1 MRRTTVR
8 ISVTQD
14 GLLPEEVTVLGTIF
28 IPAIQ
33 KQILRSVG
41 FEAIDKGA
49 GTFTG
54 VMPVKITT
62 NKKLQEI
69 EFEVGALSDFR
80 KKVVHFVNDV
90 SLREFDTI
98 EPKNTEAS
106 TKEKE
111 SKQKKNKTEKDK
123 KTKAPRKPRT
133 SIRLKKASSKTSS
146 KKTVR
151 GRPAAKKTQPKK
163 KATIKKVKIAKTSPI
178 KKATKKKVSAKSKN
192 TKKRSKK

>member
-98 EPKNTEAS
+98 EPKNKEAS

-111 SKQKKNKTEKDK
+111 SKQKKSKTEKDK

-151 GRPAAKKTQPKK
+151 GRPVAKKTQPKK

>member
-28 IPAIQ
+28 LPTIQ
-33 KQILRSVG
+33 KQILKSVG
-41 FEAIDKGA
+41 FESIDKGA

-98 EPKNTEAS
+98 EPKNKEAS

-111 SKQKKNKTEKDK
+111 SKQKKSKTEKDK
-123 KTKAPRKPRT
+123 KTKTSRKPRT
-133 SIRLKKASSKTSS
+133 SIRLKKASNKTSS

-151 GRPAAKKTQPKK
+151 ERPA
-163 KATIKKVKIAKTSPI
+163 IKKVKIAKTSPI

>member
-28 IPAIQ
+28 LPAIQ

-41 FEAIDKGA
+41 FESIDKGA

-69 EFEVGALSDFR
+69 EFEVGACQ
-80 KKVVHFVNDV
+80 N
-90 SLREFDTI
+90 SL
-98 EPKNTEAS
+98 
-106 TKEKE
+106 
-111 SKQKKNKTEKDK
+111 
-123 KTKAPRKPRT
+123 
-133 SIRLKKASSKTSS
+133 
-146 KKTVR
+146 
-151 GRPAAKKTQPKK
+151 
-163 KATIKKVKIAKTSPI
+163 TSPG
-178 KKATKKKVSAKSKN
+178 KAAALF
-192 TKKRSKK
+192 RSFHLLQ